1 MDDVRHGPGP
11 AAGLPRPGRRQPTE
25 PAAAADEG
33 TREDFARYYRQHR
46 AGLTRFVMRHGAGP
60 HEAADAAQAAFIEA
74 FRSWHHID
82 HRAAWLR
89 TVALRMFLRQ
99 SVRPEEELTDAA
111 PERAVGCGPLE
122 AVVLREQQ
130 ARVYAALGRL
140 PGKQRQ
146 VMAWYL
152 DGISTD
158 EMAAALEMTPA
169 AVRQN
174 LARARAHLRQHL
186 GRRAPDG
193 AP

>member
-1 MDDVRHGPGP
+1 M
-11 AAGLPRPGRRQPTE
+11 PRPGRRQPAE
-25 PAAAADEG
+25 PAAADDEG

-46 AGLTRFVMRHGAGP
+46 AGLTRFVMRHGANP
-60 HEAADAAQAAFIEA
+60 HEAADAAQAAFNEA
-74 FRSWHHID
+74 FRSWHLID

-89 TVALRMFLRQ
+89 TVALRVFLRQ
-99 SVRPEEELTDAA
+99 SVRPEEELTDA
-111 PERAVGCGPLE
+111 ERAIGCGPLE

-130 ARVYAALGRL
+130 ARVYAALDRL
-140 PGKQRQ
+140 PGRQRQ

-174 LARARAHLRQHL
+174 LSRARAHLRQHL
-186 GRRAPDG
+186 GRRAPEG